1 MQERHLSQCYPG
13 NEICC
18 KGYVSQETLVS
29 TQEPE
34 LEGLH
39 PSKRRY
45 TPPQGQRGG
54 REWGVGSPAASAD
67 TFMPPIVALPL
78 PPVQPPL
85 QPPPQQPVQ
94 DASSSDEKDRQ
105 DTDSVAA
112 LREKNRCV

>member
-1 MQERHLSQCYPG
+1 
-13 NEICC
+13 
-18 KGYVSQETLVS
+18 
-29 TQEPE
+29 
-34 LEGLH
+34 
-39 PSKRRY
+39 
-45 TPPQGQRGG
+45 
-54 REWGVGSPAASAD
+54 
-67 TFMPPIVALPL
+67 MPPIVALPL